1 MNKTVTVRVPATTAN
16 CGPGF
21 DAVGIACT
29 LYNQLALTIT
39 KSGGV
44 QIKNLGEG
52 SDLLP
57 TDETNITYQA
67 IQSVFTKQGYTCP
80 GLSLTMTN
88 TIPLA
93 RGLGSSAAAIVAGLY
108 AANEIL
114 GSPLTKAELLDMA
127 TAFEGHPDNVAPAL
141 YGGIAI
147 SAMNNAKVETLQLL
161 PPRPLSLVVAVPA
174 FFLATKTARQVLPKQ
189 VSLADAVFNV
199 SRTALMVGA
208 LATRLAGSSDIFART
223 GQQASRSVNFIAAH
237 DGMTLA
243 DIVAYER
250 KHNEANGEQ
259 NRDGHDEN
267 LSWNNG
273 VEGETGDGVVSN
285 ARLNDERALLA
296 TLFASRGTIMLTAGD
311 EFGRTQKGNN
321 NAYAQDNETTW
332 LDWQAR
338 DQRLERYAV
347 LLSAMRR
354 AAPSLC
360 EARFLTGQPSER
372 SDVPDVAWLSETGIP
387 PDEAGWNDPERTRL
401 AMVRGRQPPGDGR
414 LRRSRQGDRRA
425 CVFTLPSREGFMWMP
440 AGANDTADI
449 SRQVPGRTVIFMIER
464 KAGQPWENL

>member
-29 LYNQLALTIT
+29 LYNQLALAIT
-39 KSGGV
+39 ESGGV

-52 SDLLP
+52 GDLLP

-208 LATRLAGSSDIFART
+208 LATGDYAHLAAGLEDRLHQPYR
-223 GQQASRSVNFIAAH
+223 QALIP
-237 DGMTLA
+237 GM
-243 DIVAYER
+243 
-250 KHNEANGEQ
+250 
-259 NRDGHDEN
+259 
-267 LSWNNG
+267 
-273 VEGETGDGVVSN
+273 
-285 ARLNDERALLA
+285 
-296 TLFASRGTIMLTAGD
+296 
-311 EFGRTQKGNN
+311 
-321 NAYAQDNETTW
+321 
-332 LDWQAR
+332 
-338 DQRLERYAV
+338 
-347 LLSAMRR
+347 
-354 AAPSLC
+354 
-360 EARFLTGQPSER
+360 
-372 SDVPDVAWLSETGIP
+372 PDVLAAAKNAGAFGAALSG
-387 PDEAGWNDPERTRL
+387 AGPCLIAFTENQTDAIGQ
-401 AMVRGRQPPGDGR
+401 AMVAAF
-414 LRRSRQGDRRA
+414 A
-425 CVFTLPSREGFMWMP
+425 CHQVEAKYLTLSIDTEG
-440 AGANDTADI
+440 AKKL
-449 SRQVPGRTVIFMIER
+449 S
-464 KAGQPWENL
+464 